1 MAVTKISGEQ
11 FDGEVLGDDGQMVLV
26 DFYAVWCPP
35 CRALAPLLE
44 RFASEHAE
52 RVKVV
57 KVDSDEEEALSA
69 RYGIRTVPTIVAFRN
84 GEEVK
89 RAVNPQ
95 SRAALEA
102 LLAG

>member
-1 MAVTKISGEQ
+1 MAVKQITTAEFEQ
-11 FDGEVLGDDGQMVLV
+11 EVLQHPGTVLV

-44 RFASEHAE
+44 RFSEENAD

-57 KVDSDEEEALSA
+57 KVDSDQDEALASQF
-69 RYGIRTVPTIVAFRN
+69 GIRTIPTVVSFKD
-84 GEEVK
+84 GQEVT

-95 SRAALEA
+95 SRAALEQ
-102 LLAG
+102 LIG

>member
-1 MAVTKISGEQ
+1 MAVKQITTAE
-11 FDGEVLGDDGQMVLV
+11 FDQEVIQHPGAVLV

-44 RFASEHAE
+44 RFSEENAD

-57 KVDSDEEEALSA
+57 KVDSDQDEALAS
-69 RYGIRTVPTIVAFRN
+69 RFGIRTIPTVVSFKD
-84 GEEVK
+84 GQEVT

-95 SRAALEA
+95 SRAALEQ
-102 LLAG
+102 LLG